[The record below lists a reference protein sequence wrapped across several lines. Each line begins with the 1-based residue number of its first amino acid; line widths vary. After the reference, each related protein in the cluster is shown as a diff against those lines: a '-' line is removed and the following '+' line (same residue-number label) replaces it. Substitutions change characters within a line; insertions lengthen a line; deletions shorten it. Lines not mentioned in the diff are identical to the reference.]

1 MVLGLLVYEAMDV
14 VYHVSK
20 ITYNSVSF
28 VYNWYYEVP
37 TPDDIEIRKLSEIDK
52 RMRHIED
59 ILGNLTPNQLEKLSI
74 DVKVLKD
81 KDD

>member
-1 MVLGLLVYEAMDV
+1 MGVFLFGGM
-14 VYHVSK
+14 
-20 ITYNSVSF
+20 TYRGAKN
-28 VYNWYYEVP
+28 VYNWYYVVP
-37 TPDDIEIRKLSEIDK
+37 TADDIEIKKLSEIDK